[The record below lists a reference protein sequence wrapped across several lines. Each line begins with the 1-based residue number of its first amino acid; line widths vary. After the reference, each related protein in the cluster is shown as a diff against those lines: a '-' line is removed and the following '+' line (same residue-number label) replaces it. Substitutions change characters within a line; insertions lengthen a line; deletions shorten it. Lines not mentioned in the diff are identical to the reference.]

1 MVRIMLKQLF
11 ESVPGIQIYG
21 VAVLILF
28 IALFLLII
36 IRVIRTDK
44 QYLKKMSELPLD
56 HALKQGEEKHD

>member
-1 MVRIMLKQLF
+1 MLKQLF

-21 VAVLILF
+21 VVVLILF
-28 IALFLLII
+28 ITLFLLII

-56 HALKQGEEKHD
+56 HALKHGEEKHD